1 MTLRTDGM
9 KARNGRRFRDR
20 VFLSIC
26 VFATLTSIVVL
37 STLLWSIVRDGW
49 HYLDVDFLKDFPSRK
64 AEKAG
69 IKSALWGSVWLVG
82 VAATFAI
89 PLGVATAIALEEY
102 KPRGRVTKVM
112 HTFIQINIG
121 NLAGVPSVVYGII
134 GLTVFARMFGVFGGT
149 NPTMYDRMAIVTT
162 TAGEVVKGSVVNE
175 SETAL
180 ELVVPDRGAVALKSE
195 EVAGRRDVYIREH
208 RFVLSDGR
216 EVKGLFKDVSAESI
230 TVNVTG
236 ADSASGSGEIEAAQE
251 TVRQVSFKPADVKE
265 YETKRFIQY
274 GNSDGFFYFQLPFG
288 PSILAGGM
296 TLGLV
301 ILPIVI
307 IASREALRAVPNS
320 LREGA
325 LALGCTRW
333 QAIRRIVLP
342 SSVPGIMTG
351 AILAMSRAIGEAA
364 PLLMAGAFLFI
375 LQTPKNFLDS
385 FAALPLQIFNWAG
398 KPQKEFHQLAAS
410 GIIVLL
416 AVLLTFNVVAIV
428 IRQVF
433 GKKE

>member
-1 MTLRTDGM
+1 MSLLSSVGKPR
-9 KARNGRRFRDR
+9 RGRGVRDR
-20 VFLSIC
+20 IFLGIC
-26 VFATLTSIVVL
+26 IAATLASIVVL
-37 STLLWSIVRDGW
+37 LTLLGSIFRDGW
-49 HYLDVDFLKDFPSRK
+49 HFLSWEFLENFPSRK
-64 AEKAG
+64 PEKAG
-69 IKSALWGSVWLVG
+69 IKSALWGSIWLAC
-82 VAATFAI
+82 VAAGFAI

-102 KPRGRVTKVM
+102 KPRSRVARMM

-149 NPTMYDRMAIVTT
+149 NPTMYDRMAYLT
-162 TAGEVVKGSVVNE
+162 TASGEVIKGSVVK
-175 SETAL
+175 ETDAVID
-180 ELVVPDRGAVALKSE
+180 LVVPDRGGVSVPVDQIAD
-195 EVAGRRDVYIREH
+195 RRDVYIREH
-208 RFVLSDGR
+208 RFVLKDGR
-216 EVKGLFKDVSAESI
+216 DVTGLFREVTPEKI
-230 TVNVTG
+230 TMNVTG
-236 ADSASGSGEIEAAQE
+236 KQSDAAAVEGDESGAARE
-251 TVRQVSFKPADVKE
+251 EVFAPSDVKE
-265 YETKRFIQY
+265 YHTKRFIQF
-274 GNSDGFFYFQLPFG
+274 GNPDGFFYFQLPFG
-288 PSILAGGM
+288 PSVLAGGM

-333 QAIRRIVLP
+333 QTIRRIVLP
-342 SSVPGIMTG
+342 SSIPGIMTG

-375 LQTPKNFLDS
+375 LQTPNNLLDS

-398 KPQKEFHQLAAS
+398 KPQSAFHQLAAS

-416 AVLLTFNVVAIV
+416 GVLLVFNVVAIV

-433 GKKE
+433 GKRE